1 MIVSDGN
8 REYWECFGWKVV
20 REYWT
25 KSGNRYF
32 IMEHTAL
39 DEQEDPGAPIAA
51 RDRSKGC
58 ESYTPAGNVNTSQEN
73 EDANQSA

>member
-25 KSGNRYF
+25 KAGNRYF
-32 IMEHTAL
+32 IMEPPKL
-39 DEQEDPGAPIAA
+39 DEQEEQREQHDH
-51 RDRSKGC
+51 
-58 ESYTPAGNVNTSQEN
+58 
-73 EDANQSA
+73 